1 MISLRTPLTG
11 TRVTYHDPCY
21 LARYNRITEAPR
33 TLIEATG
40 AELVEMPRH
49 GTNTFCC
56 GAGGGRMW
64 MKDGPETDER
74 PSEQR
79 IREAL
84 TLGDLDYFLVSCPKD
99 LAMYSD
105 AVKVVGAGFE
115 VAELTALIE
124 RALAE
129 AEPSPLR
136 RRQLSRAGSVSSS
149 ATSKRSATDAVVGDV
164 EDRRAGIG
172 VDGDD
177 QLRALHA
184 LDVLGRARDAEP
196 EVELGLSP
204 TPRTSRSAAP
214 SGPSRSR

>member
-1 MISLRTPLTG
+1 MLSLRTPLTG

-33 TLIEATG
+33 KLIEATG

-49 GTNTFCC
+49 GTDTFCC

-64 MKDGPETDER
+64 MTDGAETDER

-79 IREAL
+79 IREAQ
-84 TLGDLDYFLVSCPKD
+84 TLGELDYFLVSCPKD

-105 AVKVVGAGFE
+105 AVKVVGADFE

-129 AEPSPLR
+129 AE
-136 RRQLSRAGSVSSS
+136 
-149 ATSKRSATDAVVGDV
+149 
-164 EDRRAGIG
+164 
-172 VDGDD
+172 
-177 QLRALHA
+177 
-184 LDVLGRARDAEP
+184 AEP
-196 EVELGLSP
+196 VAG
-204 TPRTSRSAAP
+204 A
-214 SGPSRSR
+214 